1 MNLTVNRQRS
11 LGLSPTRA
19 AVMASAAEAV
29 LTRKLFEINAIKFGK
44 FTLKSGIESPVYI
57 DLRVIVSYPDV
68 MKKVSEMLWMLAK
81 KSKSDFS
88 LVCGVPYTALPIA
101 SCISVDNNVPMVMRR
116 KEAKSYGTKK
126 LIEGVFSAG
135 SKCLVIEDI
144 VTSGSSVL
152 ETVDALSAVDIQ
164 VSDAVVLLNRCQGG
178 EEMLRSRGV
187 RLHSLL
193 TLPQVMKIL
202 QESGSVESDVVA
214 EVSTVIIK
222 CTATAS

>member
-1 MNLTVNRQRS
+1 
-11 LGLSPTRA
+11 
-19 AVMASAAEAV
+19 MASDAEK
-29 LTRKLFEINAIKFGK
+29 LLIQKLFEIDAIKFGK

-68 MKKVSEMLWMLAK
+68 MKNVSEMLWTLASE
-81 KSKSDFS
+81 SKADFS

-101 SCISVDNNVPMVMRR
+101 SCMSVNNDVPMVMRR

-126 LIEGVFSAG
+126 LIEGTFSSG
-135 SKCLVIEDI
+135 SKCLVIEDV

-152 ETVDALSAVDIQ
+152 ETVEVLASVGIQ

-187 RLHSLL
+187 RLHSLV
-193 TLPQVMKIL
+193 TLPKVIQIL
-202 QESGSVESDVVA
+202 QESGKVDACVTD
-214 EVSTVIIK
+214 EVSIF
-222 CTATAS
+222 